1 VLQRDNKKTEDPGP
15 VTKESSPAASVI
27 AEELFEDLPRFV
39 MVAED
44 APLSYVAP
52 HRFPKS
58 TIVITDDERGIAQ
71 AVKAELDG
79 YQVPTVLLKMRETPH
94 EEDDAYSANLADPE
108 SVRAVIERIRKNKG
122 PIAGIIH
129 LLPFRD
135 DFSSADL
142 KFSECKIQ
150 LRKDVKSLFFLAKA
164 AGPDLL
170 SQSKTGLAWI
180 CAPIDLDIMLPA
192 QQSSIFPGH
201 GGLRGMVKT
210 LAAEWPSII
219 CKGVGIE
226 KNRDVAEIAGSII
239 SEMAGGNREV
249 ELGFQG
255 HRRLAIRPR
264 RMEHSPIDNGVMVD
278 QRSVIMITGGARG
291 ITAEAAH
298 ILAKHK
304 PTLILVGRSQLPPA
318 EEPEATAQCTSPAE
332 LKKRLIDRM
341 RQESSGRATP
351 SAVESAYR
359 TLLHEQEI
367 RGNLASLRQAG
378 ATVEYLQADVR
389 DEEQIRKIVEGVYK
403 THGRLDGVIHGAG
416 IIEDKLI
423 EEKTPESFDRVFDTK
438 VDSAIILSRVL
449 RPESLKFFVL
459 FSSVSGAFGNRGQ
472 VDYSTANAAMDCI
485 AASLDQRW
493 PGHVVSINWGPWDK
507 VGMVSDLVRAQMTQ
521 RGVQLIA
528 GAAGVHALEQEI
540 QRGKKGEVQ
549 VVLGG
554 GPWDVPESL
563 PSKQLSSFP
572 QVATAVSAPILAT
585 A

>member
-1 VLQRDNKKTEDPGP
+1 
-15 VTKESSPAASVI
+15 
-27 AEELFEDLPRFV
+27 
-39 MVAED
+39 
-44 APLSYVAP
+44 
-52 HRFPKS
+52 
-58 TIVITDDERGIAQ
+58 
-71 AVKAELDG
+71 
-79 YQVPTVLLKMRETPH
+79 
-94 EEDDAYSANLADPE
+94 
-108 SVRAVIERIRKNKG
+108 
-122 PIAGIIH
+122 
-129 LLPFRD
+129 
-135 DFSSADL
+135 
-142 KFSECKIQ
+142 
-150 LRKDVKSLFFLAKA
+150 
-164 AGPDLL
+164 
-170 SQSKTGLAWI
+170 
-180 CAPIDLDIMLPA
+180 
-192 QQSSIFPGH
+192 
-201 GGLRGMVKT
+201 
-210 LAAEWPSII
+210 
-219 CKGVGIE
+219 
-226 KNRDVAEIAGSII
+226 
-239 SEMAGGNREV
+239 
-249 ELGFQG
+249 
-255 HRRLAIRPR
+255 
-264 RMEHSPIDNGVMVD
+264 MEHSTIDNGVMVD
-278 QRSVIMITGGARG
+278 QKSVIMITGGARG

-298 ILAKHK
+298 VLAKHK
-304 PTLILVGRSQLPPA
+304 PTLILVGRSPLPPA

-359 TLLHEQEI
+359 TLLHEREI

-389 DEEQIRKIVEGVYK
+389 DEDQVRKIVEGVYK

-472 VDYSTANAAMDCI
+472 VDYSAANAAMDCI

-572 QVATAVSAPILAT
+572 QAATAVPAAILAT